1 MKKLNVLGLVI
12 SLMVLLGCELEP
24 LKISESDI
32 VEGIEGNSL
41 DFSKVFY
48 NYLDKIYIFHPYTPI
63 ELIEETIEV
72 NFSYTTAIEY
82 SDAIYLVIAIKNG
95 QVIKYAEVS
104 RLDFDFNTNHIIMLT
119 KDNPIFIFDE
129 EVVN

>member
-12 SLMVLLGCELEP
+12 SLMVLLGCELEH

-48 NYLDKIYIFHPYTPI
+48 NDWDKIYIFHPYTPI
-63 ELIEETIEV
+63 ELIEETIGV